1 MFQNM
6 TYSFLMTFELLK
18 DCILTAK
25 LTECLKESKSILGSI
40 NNSYSILLSAVGML
54 LLIYSTLQWKKKKN
68 LSCFINTSLLLDKAG
83 HMLL

>member
-1 MFQNM
+1 
-6 TYSFLMTFELLK
+6 MTFELLK

-54 LLIYSTLQWKKKKN
+54 LLIYSTLQWKKKN
-68 LSCFINTSLLLDKAG
+68 LSCFINTSLLLDKAD
-83 HMLL
+83 HILL